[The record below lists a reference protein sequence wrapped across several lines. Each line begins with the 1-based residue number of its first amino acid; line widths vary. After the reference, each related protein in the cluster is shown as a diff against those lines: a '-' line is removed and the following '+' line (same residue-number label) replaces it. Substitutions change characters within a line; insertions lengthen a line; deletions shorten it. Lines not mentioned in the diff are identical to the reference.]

1 MRVTVG
7 KVLGATLAVAALL
20 PASAFAQSDVS
31 IQKSDSADP
40 VTVGDEFNYVLT
52 VSNNGTDPATEVEVV
67 DMLPNEVEF
76 VSATPSQGTCET
88 QGAKRVN
95 CALGTIAPGG
105 SATVQIRVRAIRD
118 GQATN
123 TATVSSTS
131 PDSNPDNNEATH
143 QTTIQEGPAATCA
156 GETATIVGTPGA
168 DTLTGTDQRDVIR
181 ALGGNDR
188 IFGLEG
194 RDIICGGRGTDV
206 IKGHG
211 ASDRVKGGP
220 DDDRIRGKEGNDRLA
235 GNGGNDNI
243 GGGPGDDALR
253 GGNGSDVCRGGP
265 GRDTRRGCE

>member
-1 MRVTVG
+1 MRLTVG
-7 KVLGATLAVAALL
+7 MVFGVALAVVALV
-20 PASAFAQSDVS
+20 PASALAQSDLT
-31 IQKSDSADP
+31 IAKTDSADP
-40 VTVGDEFNYVLT
+40 VTVGDEFTYSVT
-52 VSNNGTDPATEVEVV
+52 VTNNGTDAATSVEVV

-76 VSATPSQGTCET
+76 VSASQGCTL
-88 QGAKRVN
+88 QGSKRVS
-95 CALGTIAPGG
+95 CSLETVTGG
-105 SATVQIRVRAIRD
+105 ASETVEIRVRAIRD

-123 TATVSSTS
+123 TATVSST
-131 PDSNPDNNEATH
+131 PADSNPDNNEATH
-143 QTTIQEGPAATCA
+143 ETTIQEGPAPACA
-156 GETATIVGTPGA
+156 GETATVVGTPGA
-168 DTLTGTDQRDVIR
+168 DTLTGTDQRDVIK

-206 IKGHG
+206 IKGQG

-253 GGNGSDVCRGGP
+253 GGSGTDTCRGGP